1 MIKTDN
7 LVTIIVT
14 SYNYGQYLDE
24 CIGSLHS
31 QTYKF
36 IEIIVVDDGSDDLNT
51 IEKLKELEKKGEQI
65 IRIKNS
71 GVSVARNVGVNYAQ
85 GNYII
90 FLDGDDKLENTFVEK
105 VMDLQIKNKDVLL
118 VYSFTRFFGSINRLR
133 ILKNHPNYKQ
143 LLVYNSA
150 FGITCL
156 LQKKRI
162 LDIGGFN
169 EKMRLGIEDWEFFIR
184 YCYSGMKV
192 GRVNQALFYYRIK
205 PGSRSKEITKSVKK
219 TLLMRLEIIR
229 NNIDLYSGNFEQ
241 LMKFKLGESPRRNI
255 SYILFKFHNAI
266 LLYYNILFKQDK
278 WDIFIL

>member
-24 CIGSLHS
+24 CIGSLHN

-36 IEIIVVDDGSDDLNT
+36 IEIIVVDDGSDDLST
-51 IEKLKELEKKGEQI
+51 IEKLNELEKRGEQI

-71 GVSVARNVGVNYAQ
+71 GVSVARNVGVNCAQ
-85 GNYII
+85 GKYII

-229 NNIDLYSGNFEQ
+229 NNMDLYSENFEQ
-241 LMKFKLGESPRRNI
+241 LMKFKLGESPQRNI
-255 SYILFKFHNAI
+255 SYILFKSHNAI
-266 LLYYNILFKQDK
+266 LLLYNILFKQDK